1 MNLSFYDRKG
11 VLITFDKWSKLMNC
25 FFYKVLKQDDLKN
38 YFIST
43 VWLGLEHGFKD
54 NKPIIFETVVF
65 KNEKQTGIDYLN
77 LYQERY
83 TTEEE
88 AIKGH
93 EEAINKVLDDG
104 FFIQSQKEGN
114 VTDSLSQELH
124 QSQ

>member
-93 EEAINKVLDDG
+93 EEAINKVLDDV